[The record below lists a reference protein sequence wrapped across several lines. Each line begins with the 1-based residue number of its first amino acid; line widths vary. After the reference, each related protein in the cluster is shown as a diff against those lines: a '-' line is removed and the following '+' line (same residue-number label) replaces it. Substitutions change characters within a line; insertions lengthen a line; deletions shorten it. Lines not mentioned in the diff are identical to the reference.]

1 MVWII
6 DNLVSALELFLGVAG
21 NGLVEP
27 ILLLVSLG
35 ILTAALGSFGVL
47 AIGGILSAL
56 SGS

>member
-6 DNLVSALELFLGVAG
+6 DNLVSVLELFLGVAG

-27 ILLLVSLG
+27 ILLLVSIG
-35 ILTAALGSFGVL
+35 ILVTALGSFGVL